1 MFKYDRINSSE
12 SMDIN
17 KTDDSRECIICHYYY
32 FTKKNRYKA
41 CLCNGCRNL
50 IQKSM
55 EFVIVT
61 ATITSTCYY

>member
-32 FTKKNRYKA
+32 FTKKKIDIKHVYA
-41 CLCNGCRNL
+41 
-50 IQKSM
+50 M
-55 EFVIVT
+55 AVI
-61 ATITSTCYY
+61 I